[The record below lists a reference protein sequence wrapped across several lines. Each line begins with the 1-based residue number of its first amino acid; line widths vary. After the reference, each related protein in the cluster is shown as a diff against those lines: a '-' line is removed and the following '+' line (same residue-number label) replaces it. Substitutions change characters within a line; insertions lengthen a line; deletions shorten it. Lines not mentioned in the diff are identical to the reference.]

1 MSKYAYDY
9 VRDMSNGVDLQ
20 SKEEYN
26 CKLGSEWNQI
36 VGDYERIVIGMSRL
50 GNHSRLQGE
59 SIGKYMSTY
68 MRILTAVFILVVLF
82 NFTIKE
88 EMAYADAN
96 SQVNVVVD
104 YVEEIITVMPGIG
117 GSTKFYISTD
127 NMKSWEVIESK
138 IDLSSLLASKE
149 VSIYFKGNKD
159 LNPRLQILPTEDNS
173 LKVSYKVAG
182 GAGYIELTT
191 SQPVEFRK
199 GSNGTWKPAVNMM
212 PTSMYEIKG
221 TTLYFR
227 TVGNIA
233 KRPGKIVTLKV
244 PKRPSPPSVK
254 LDGNK
259 LYFSGL
265 RQNET
270 QYRVGDSIE
279 WTTFKTSDGKAKTLD
294 LTALLG
300 GNTSINQQIPAGI
313 VEFRTLGSDKK
324 VTSAVK
330 VIEIPQQAVAPQQVN
345 IIGTTLTIQ
354 DPDKKK
360 YYEYTRVEKNTVFN
374 MATAKWSSVT
384 AKNPLIIPKVA
395 VGDKILV
402 RVKSTTDKTSKQVIP
417 PSLYREFTITDI
429 TIK

>member
-1 MSKYAYDY
+1 
-9 VRDMSNGVDLQ
+9 
-20 SKEEYN
+20 
-26 CKLGSEWNQI
+26 
-36 VGDYERIVIGMSRL
+36 MSRL
-50 GNHSRLQGE
+50 CNQSRLGGE
-59 SIGKYMSTY
+59 SIQKYLCNV

-82 NFTIKE
+82 NFSVKE
-88 EMAYADAN
+88 EVAYADAN

-104 YVEEIITVMPGIG
+104 YLEEIITVTAGTG

-138 IDLSSLLASKE
+138 IDMSSLLASKE
-149 VSIYFKGNKD
+149 VPIYFRGNKD
-159 LNPRLQILPTEDNS
+159 QNANLVKLQTEDNS
-173 LKVSYKVAG
+173 LKVSYKVVNG
-182 GAGYIELTT
+182 VGYIEFTA

-212 PTSMYEIKG
+212 PTSMYELKG

-227 TVGNIA
+227 TVATIA

-254 LDGNK
+254 LDGGK
-259 LYFSGL
+259 LYISGL

-270 QYRVGDSIE
+270 QYRVGDNTDWI
-279 WTTFKTSDGKAKTLD
+279 TFKTSDGKARTLD

-300 GNTSINQQIPAGI
+300 GNTSTNQPIPAGI

-324 VTSAVK
+324 VNSAVK
-330 VIEIPQQAVAPQQVN
+330 VIEIPPQSAAPQQVN

-354 DPDKKK
+354 DPDIKK
-360 YYEYTRVEKNTVFN
+360 YYEYTKVEKGAIFD

-384 AKNPLIIPKVA
+384 AKNPIIIPRVS

-402 RVKSTTDKTSKQVIP
+402 RVKSTTDKASKQVIP
-417 PSLYREFTITDI
+417 ASLYREFPITDI
-429 TIK
+429 TVKK